1 MIKITFPD
9 GREQEYEAGVS
20 ALDIARSISEGLAR
34 NVLSAK
40 VNDEIWEA
48 NRPIHQD
55 ATVQL
60 LTWNDKEGKAS
71 FWHSSAHLMAEA
83 LEALYPGIKLGI
95 GPAVEMGFYYDVDP
109 GDRVISTDD
118 FERIEKKMKELAS
131 QKNEFVRQE
140 VSKTEA
146 IKHFQE
152 KGDEYKLELL
162 EDLEDGEIT
171 LYHQGNFTDLC
182 RGGHIPHTGF
192 IKAAKLIKVGGAY
205 WRGDEK
211 NKQLTRIYGISFPKQ
226 KELTEYLEKLE
237 LAKERDHR
245 KVGKEL
251 ELFTFSDLVGSGFPM
266 LLPKGATLRRTLERF
281 VIDEELKRGY
291 QHVST
296 PHMAHKEM
304 YEKSG
309 HWQLYKDSMY
319 PPMDIGSHEMVL
331 RPMAC
336 PHHFM
341 IFGHRPRSYK
351 ELPLRIAELASQFRK
366 EQSGELSGLIRVM
379 TFTLA
384 DSHIFCLPDQ
394 VGDEFAGV
402 LDLIGYCMDK
412 LGISDSITYRAS
424 LRDSSKDKYVD
435 NPELWKQT
443 EGFLIGMLD
452 KLGIKYTKEVG
463 HAAFYGPKL
472 DIQMRNILGK
482 EDTIFTV
489 QIDFALPERL
499 DISYIDENSQKQR
512 PVVIHRSSIGSLERT
527 MAFLIEYY
535 GGAFPLWLAPEQVRI
550 LTITDRQND
559 YAKKIQSKLLA
570 FGTRVEL
577 DLRNESIG
585 KKIKE
590 SRLQKIPYFLIL
602 GDKELEEGTVTVWN
616 RDTKKQNSVALDAF
630 VAKVKEEIETYS
642 LELHANKA

>member
-9 GREQEYEAGVS
+9 GRVQEYKAGVT
-20 ALDIARSISEGLAR
+20 AMDIARSISEGLAR

-40 VNDEIWEA
+40 VNGETWEA
-48 NRPIHQD
+48 NRPIQED

-60 LTWNDKEGKAS
+60 LTWKDKDGKAS
-71 FWHSSAHLMAEA
+71 FWHSSAHLLAEA
-83 LEALYPGIKLGI
+83 LEALYPGIKFGV
-95 GPAVEMGFYYDVDP
+95 GPAVDMGFYYDVDP
-109 GDRVISTDD
+109 GDRVISTED
-118 FERIEKKMKELAS
+118 FEKIEKKMKELAGKKS
-131 QKNEFVRQE
+131 EFVRQE
-140 VSKTEA
+140 ISKA
-146 IKHFQE
+146 DALQYFQE
-152 KGDEYKLELL
+152 KGDEYKLELI

-171 LYHQGNFTDLC
+171 LYHQGEFTDLC
-182 RGGHIPHTGF
+182 RGGHIPHTGL
-192 IKAAKLIKVGGAY
+192 IKATKLIKIGGAY
-205 WRGDEK
+205 WRGDENK
-211 NKQLTRIYGISFPKQ
+211 KQLTRIYGISFPKQ

-281 VIDEELKRGY
+281 VVDEELRRGY
-291 QHVST
+291 KHVTT

-309 HWQLYKDSMY
+309 HWQLYQESMY
-319 PPMDIGSHEMVL
+319 PPMDIGSHELVL

-351 ELPLRIAELASQFRK
+351 ELPLRIAELASQFRR

-402 LDLIGYCMDK
+402 LDLIGYCMEK
-412 LGISDSITYRAS
+412 LGIADSITYRAS
-424 LRDSSKDKYVD
+424 LRDDSKDKYVD
-435 NPELWKQT
+435 NPELWEQT

-452 KLGIKYTKEVG
+452 KLGIKYTTEVG

-472 DIQMRNILGK
+472 DIQMKNILGK

-550 LTITDRQND
+550 LTITDRQMD
-559 YAKKIQSKLLA
+559 YAIEIEKELQA

-590 SRLQKIPYFLIL
+590 ARLQKVPYFLIL
-602 GDKELEEGTVTVWN
+602 GDKELDEGTVAVWN
-616 RDTKKQNSVALDAF
+616 RDKKAQQSVKRDAF
-630 VAKVKEEIETYS
+630 VAKVKEEIETYA
-642 LELHANKA
+642 LELHADEV